1 MKLCLV
7 AGSGELPKVFLKKAR
22 EKGFEVYVVG
32 VKGITDLPMPSKKS
46 LMACLIFSLSIG
58 MVILYPWKV

>member
-7 AGSGELPKVFLKKAR
+7 AGSVELPKVFLKKAR

-32 VKGITDLPMPSKKS
+32 VKGITDLPSQRKRRN
-46 LMACLIFSLSIG
+46 L
-58 MVILYPWKV
+58 